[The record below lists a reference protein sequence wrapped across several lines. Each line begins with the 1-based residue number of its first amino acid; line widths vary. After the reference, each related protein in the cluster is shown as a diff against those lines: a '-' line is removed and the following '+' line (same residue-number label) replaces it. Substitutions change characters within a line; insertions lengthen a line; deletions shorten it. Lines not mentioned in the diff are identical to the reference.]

1 MASFEISN
9 AKILGFYL
17 YTSITFS
24 EKKNE
29 KVQFVMFKEV
39 ENRFLPLYNVVNDI
53 YLPSYQKLY
62 ELIFF
67 FNISEFYYQSGISAE
82 EYQHELEYQ
91 LRKTTLGISVGLVK
105 EFDEHENHGNED
117 SIDSKRSKYFN
128 PYSHFARNANDDR
141 SVVKKID
148 NHATKRSEENIHEYK
163 ICEIRPPSIEKV

>member
-1 MASFEISN
+1 MTKMLINLFSF
-9 AKILGFYL
+9 L
-17 YTSITFS
+17 
-24 EKKNE
+24 
-29 KVQFVMFKEV
+29 
-39 ENRFLPLYNVVNDI
+39 
-53 YLPSYQKLY
+53 
-62 ELIFF
+62 
-67 FNISEFYYQSGISAE
+67 NISEFYYQSGISAE
-82 EYQHELEYQ
+82 EYQNELEYQ